1 MEAYRNLSGHS
12 GVELYEIGA
21 DYIIVKFKNSTYA
34 YHYTYRKPGV
44 HDVEEM
50 KNLAEAGRG
59 LCSYINQ
66 NVRNNFER
74 KDKL

>member
-1 MEAYRNLSGHS
+1 MEAYRNSSGSS
-12 GVELYEIGA
+12 GVELYEIGV

-34 YHYTYRKPGV
+34 YHYTYKKPGV

-50 KNLAEAGRG
+50 KNLAKAGRG
-59 LCSYINQ
+59 LNSYINQ

-74 KDKL
+74 RKKL